1 MAAPGSLRGRGGGHN
16 SGSTRISKGGGGHSS
31 GSTRISKGG
40 GGHSSGSTRI
50 SKGGGEGGT
59 TVAAPGSLRGRGG
72 GAQQWQ
78 HQDL

>member
-1 MAAPGSLRGRGGGHN
+1 MAAPGSLRGGGGHN
-16 SGSTRISKGGGGHSS
+16 SGSTRISKGGGGHNS

-40 GGHSSGSTRI
+40 GGHNSGSTRI
-50 SKGGGEGGT
+50 SKGGGGT
-59 TVAAPGSLRGRGG
+59 TVAAPGSLRGEGR